1 MIFYS
6 SNNNLVLIL
15 SIVGGVILAA
25 AVLVFFLLKRNNKN
39 KYLTKMDN
47 LVSLVNIENKSQID
61 AYITRLANIAKK
73 NENYV
78 DISKMISKRFE
89 DLMTN
94 EKEKLVVRHKG
105 LKERILNEKKIK
117 KGLLDQIKSFESA
130 VNQYVKEVKQI
141 QKDLENYFIE
151 GDRLRV
157 RLTELQDKYQQ
168 ILSDLDKY
176 SSAIAICKNE
186 LLSYLS
192 DVEMY
197 FDVFDGNL
205 SSAKY
210 KEADKNLSN
219 IEEMVMNLY
228 GYIER
233 IARYC
238 NMVDEVI
245 PNQLEELFYKNAEL
259 EEQGY
264 VVSHAKVNEFIANV
278 KTLLESCKAS
288 FKRLYFSEFEDISYD
303 IQNKLAEVHARLD
316 QEVVCKHE
324 LDEKYQ
330 QVNDKFAFASSE
342 FISTKRSFYLMLD
355 FYKLPSEYHEK
366 FQNFQSNATKLTD
379 LKREYDE
386 SIFVNAK
393 NPASYMLIKVGKIE
407 TVADE
412 VLDDI
417 KFFNSYF
424 NTTKEYV
431 ENTFEKTHYLLEE
444 ITKSIGKVRKSKC
457 KPVYEK
463 YIDKANNTLDLLK
476 QVNQLLLK
484 KPIEIEILHQSF
496 ASLVSNAEELIKMI
510 NNDLE
515 NYNMVEKC
523 IIFANPLRSQF
534 VEVDK
539 LLREI
544 EELFVEGDYI
554 QAQEKLNY
562 ILNNYHPAAFDSF
575 NGK

>member
-1 MIFYS
+1 MILYS
-6 SNNNLVLIL
+6 SNNNLALIL
-15 SIVGGVILAA
+15 SLIGVAIVII
-25 AVLVFFLLKRNNKN
+25 AVLVFLFLKRTNKN
-39 KYLTKMDN
+39 KYLTKMDT
-47 LVSLVNIENKSQID
+47 LVASIDIDNKSQID

-78 DISKMISKRFE
+78 EISEMISKQFE
-89 DLMTN
+89 KLMTS
-94 EKEKLVVRHKG
+94 EKEKLVVRYKG
-105 LKERILNEKKIK
+105 LKERITNEKKIK
-117 KGLLDQIKSFESA
+117 RGLLDQIKSFENS
-130 VNQYVKEVKQI
+130 VNQYLKEIRQI
-141 QKDLENYFIE
+141 QKDLENYFVE

-157 RLTELQDKYQQ
+157 RLTELQNKYQQ

-176 SSAIAICKNE
+176 SSAISICKSE
-186 LLSYLS
+186 LLNYLS
-192 DVEMY
+192 NVEMY

-210 KEADKNLSN
+210 KEADKNLDN
-219 IEEMVMNLY
+219 IEEMVINLY
-228 GYIER
+228 GHIET
-233 IARYC
+233 IAQYC
-238 NMVDEVI
+238 NMVDVVI
-245 PNQLEELFYKNAEL
+245 PSQLEELFYKNANL

-264 VVSHAKVNEFIANV
+264 VVSHAKVNEVIQNV
-278 KTLLESCKAS
+278 NVLLESCKAS
-288 FKRLYFSEFEDISYD
+288 FKRLCFTEFGDISFD

-316 QEVVCKHE
+316 QEVVCKQE
-324 LDEKYQ
+324 LDEKCQ
-330 QVNDKFAFASSE
+330 FVNDKIAYASSE

-355 FYKLPSEYHEK
+355 FYKLPAEYHEK

-386 SIFVNAK
+386 SIFVKAK
-393 NPASYMLIKVGKIE
+393 NPASYMLIKVSKME
-407 TVADE
+407 SVADE

-431 ENTFEKTHYLLEE
+431 ESTYEKTNALLKE
-444 ITKSIGKVRKSKC
+444 ITFSIGRVRKSKC
-457 KPVYEK
+457 KAVYDK
-463 YIDKANNTLDLLK
+463 YIDRANNTLDLLK

-484 KPIEIEILHQSF
+484 KPIDIEILHQSF
-496 ASLVSNAEELIKMI
+496 ASLVSNAEELVKLI

-523 IIFANPLRSQF
+523 IVFANPLRSQF

-539 LLREI
+539 LLKEI

-575 NGK
+575 NG

>member
-1 MIFYS
+1 
-6 SNNNLVLIL
+6 
-15 SIVGGVILAA
+15 
-25 AVLVFFLLKRNNKN
+25 
-39 KYLTKMDN
+39 
-47 LVSLVNIENKSQID
+47 
-61 AYITRLANIAKK
+61 
-73 NENYV
+73 
-78 DISKMISKRFE
+78 
-89 DLMTN
+89 
-94 EKEKLVVRHKG
+94 
-105 LKERILNEKKIK
+105 
-117 KGLLDQIKSFESA
+117 
-130 VNQYVKEVKQI
+130 
-141 QKDLENYFIE
+141 
-151 GDRLRV
+151 
-157 RLTELQDKYQQ
+157 
-168 ILSDLDKY
+168 
-176 SSAIAICKNE
+176 
-186 LLSYLS
+186 
-192 DVEMY
+192 
-197 FDVFDGNL
+197 
-205 SSAKY
+205 
-210 KEADKNLSN
+210 
-219 IEEMVMNLY
+219 
-228 GYIER
+228 
-233 IARYC
+233 
-238 NMVDEVI
+238 
-245 PNQLEELFYKNAEL
+245 
-259 EEQGY
+259 
-264 VVSHAKVNEFIANV
+264 
-278 KTLLESCKAS
+278 
-288 FKRLYFSEFEDISYD
+288 
-303 IQNKLAEVHARLD
+303 
-316 QEVVCKHE
+316 
-324 LDEKYQ
+324 
-330 QVNDKFAFASSE
+330 
-342 FISTKRSFYLMLD
+342 MLD
-355 FYKLPSEYHEK
+355 FYKLPAEYHEK

-457 KPVYEK
+457 KPVYDK

>member
-15 SIVGGVILAA
+15 SIVGGVILAI

-288 FKRLYFSEFEDISYD
+288 FKRLYFSF
-303 IQNKLAEVHARLD
+303 KRAVT
-316 QEVVCKHE
+316 
-324 LDEKYQ
+324 
-330 QVNDKFAFASSE
+330 SSLRV
-342 FISTKRSFYLMLD
+342 FIF
-355 FYKLPSEYHEK
+355 
-366 FQNFQSNATKLTD
+366 
-379 LKREYDE
+379 
-386 SIFVNAK
+386 SIFLK
-393 NPASYMLIKVGKIE
+393 
-407 TVADE
+407 
-412 VLDDI
+412 
-417 KFFNSYF
+417 YF
-424 NTTKEYV
+424 TW
-431 ENTFEKTHYLLEE
+431 
-444 ITKSIGKVRKSKC
+444 
-457 KPVYEK
+457 
-463 YIDKANNTLDLLK
+463 
-476 QVNQLLLK
+476 
-484 KPIEIEILHQSF
+484 
-496 ASLVSNAEELIKMI
+496 
-510 NNDLE
+510 
-515 NYNMVEKC
+515 
-523 IIFANPLRSQF
+523 RS
-534 VEVDK
+534 
-539 LLREI
+539 
-544 EELFVEGDYI
+544 
-554 QAQEKLNY
+554 
-562 ILNNYHPAAFDSF
+562 
-575 NGK
+575 

>member
-1 MIFYS
+1 MILYS

-15 SIVGGVILAA
+15 SLIAVAIVII
-25 AVLVFFLLKRNNKN
+25 AVLVFLILKRTNKN
-39 KYLTKMDN
+39 KYLVKMDT
-47 LVSLVNIENKSQID
+47 LAASLDIDNKSQID

-78 DISKMISKRFE
+78 EISEMISKQFE
-89 DLMTN
+89 KLMTS
-94 EKEKLVVRHKG
+94 EKEKLVVRYKG
-105 LKERILNEKKIK
+105 LKERISNEKKIK
-117 KGLLDQIKSFESA
+117 RGLLDQIKSFENS
-130 VNQYVKEVKQI
+130 VNQYLKEIRQI
-141 QKDLENYFIE
+141 QKDLENYFVE

-157 RLTELQDKYQQ
+157 RLTELQNKYQQ

-176 SSAIAICKNE
+176 SSAISICKTE
-186 LLSYLS
+186 LLNYLS

-210 KEADKNLSN
+210 KEADKNLDN
-219 IEEMVMNLY
+219 IEEMVINLY
-228 GYIER
+228 GYIET
-233 IARYC
+233 IAQYC
-238 NMVDEVI
+238 NMVDVVI
-245 PNQLEELFYKNAEL
+245 PSQLEELFYKNANL

-264 VVSHAKVNEFIANV
+264 VVSHAKVNEVIQNV
-278 KTLLESCKAS
+278 KVLLESCKAS
-288 FKRLYFSEFEDISYD
+288 FKRLCFSEFSDISFD

-330 QVNDKFAFASSE
+330 FVSDKIAYASSE

-355 FYKLPSEYHEK
+355 FYKLPAEYHEK

-393 NPASYMLIKVGKIE
+393 NPASYMLIKVSKME
-407 TVADE
+407 NVADE

-431 ENTFEKTHYLLEE
+431 ESTYEKTNSLLKE
-444 ITKSIGKVRKSKC
+444 ITFSIGRVRKSKC
-457 KPVYEK
+457 KPVYDK
-463 YIDKANNTLDLLK
+463 YIDRANNTLDLLK

-496 ASLVSNAEELIKMI
+496 ASLVSNAEELVKLI
-510 NNDLE
+510 NNDLQ

-523 IIFANPLRSQF
+523 IVFANPLRSQF

-539 LLREI
+539 LLKEI
-544 EELFVEGDYI
+544 EELFAEGDYI

-575 NGK
+575 NG